1 MLEYNSLSIE
11 TGSKV
16 YVPAED
22 SLLAARLVSGHLAK
36 ERRRGLETIDIGTG
50 TGILGLVM
58 AMDRH
63 VRSVRLSDIN
73 PDAVDLA
80 RRNYERNKD
89 KLHASCLFS
98 VADMFPIADEKYD
111 VIMFNAPYLNKEN
124 GEKGEPWWDGGK
136 EGVEVSLRFM
146 EGAKMHM
153 KSGGSVFLVYSSLG
167 NEGKLLEGINKLGF
181 VILETRSEHYFF
193 EDIRVSRMVKGP
205 RSHRALSGE
214 SV

>member
-11 TGSKV
+11 TGSRV
-16 YVPAED
+16 YMPAED
-22 SLLAARLVSGHLAK
+22 SMLAARLVSGYLASEK
-36 ERRRGLETIDIGTG
+36 RCGLEAIDMGTG
-50 TGILGLVM
+50 TGILGLAM
-58 AMDRH
+58 AMDKH
-63 VRSVRLSDIN
+63 VRRVRLSDIN

-98 VADMFPIADEKYD
+98 VADMFPRANEKYD
-111 VIMFNAPYLNKEN
+111 VITFNAPYLNKEE
-124 GEKGEPWWDGGK
+124 GEKGELWWDGGK
-136 EGVEVSLRFM
+136 EGIEVSLRFL
-146 EGAKMHM
+146 EGAKTHI

-167 NEGKLLEGINKLGF
+167 NEGQLLEEINKLGF

-193 EDIRVSRMVKGP
+193 EDIRVSRMVREP
-205 RSHRALSGE
+205 ISRRALSEE